1 MQTASYMN
9 GNNIGGAGTVS
20 GTTGD
25 FTNLKATGLTLGGN
39 TGKTSA
45 TAYDIWAA
53 NAKKATNADYATS
66 AGKAD
71 SLTGGIS
78 ISDVTGLND
87 KMTELDSKL
96 GGGGAGLLGVLTT
109 STSGTASTKSA
120 LTCWSPKHWGGQP
133 GGAYKGDWIKA
144 TVPAIPAGQYYAT
157 IYITKANLLKEY
169 PSAKILVDGY
179 SSRVLFLSNVA
190 NTDRIFVKSGSLSD
204 DTMDWALIYGS
215 N

>member
-66 AGKAD
+66 AGSAATAAALSGNIDVSKI
-71 SLTGGIS
+71 TG
-78 ISDVTGLND
+78 
-87 KMTELDSKL
+87 LDSKIQTAINSAGAAGGVSAQGTTPPVGGL
-96 GGGGAGLLGVLTT
+96 VLVKHNTKLPGNSSVRYIAYIMKTELKAPSGEGNDTYITYPALWAFSGGGTYSINMLGA
-109 STSGTASTKSA
+109 
-120 LTCWSPKHWGGQP
+120 SP
-133 GGAYKGDWIKA
+133 
-144 TVPAIPAGQYYAT
+144 
-157 IYITKANLLKEY
+157 
-169 PSAKILVDGY
+169 
-179 SSRVLFLSNVA
+179 
-190 NTDRIFVKSGSLSD
+190 NTDCFGFGVGMGLAMRIK
-204 DTMDWALIYGS
+204 
-215 N
+215 